1 MSMHEYPVK
10 QVTLGSS
17 LTDDCPYLDTDATLV
32 YDGEP
37 RVEIP
42 LDLGH
47 FSHTT
52 LYAHLDPVD
61 LADCYRMMIA
71 ASYVVGE
78 RVVDLKTG
86 TTVTVRECADHNGTL
101 MVASPAGTY
110 RLSAQWITRPRTMEA
125 P

>member
-1 MSMHEYPVK
+1 
-10 QVTLGSS
+10 
-17 LTDDCPYLDTDATLV
+17 
-32 YDGEP
+32 
-37 RVEIP
+37 
-42 LDLGH
+42 
-47 FSHTT
+47 
-52 LYAHLDPVD
+52 
-61 LADCYRMMIA
+61 MMIA

-86 TTVTVRECADHNGTL
+86 TTVTVRECADDNGTL